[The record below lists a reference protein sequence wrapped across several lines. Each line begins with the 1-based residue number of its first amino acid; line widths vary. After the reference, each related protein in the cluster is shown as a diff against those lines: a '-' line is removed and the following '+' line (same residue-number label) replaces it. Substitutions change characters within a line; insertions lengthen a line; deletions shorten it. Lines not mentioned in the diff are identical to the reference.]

1 MKRPADSPAV
11 VYYKELKTH
20 IESDVV
26 DIYTILA
33 VLLKDYTL
41 VKGVYYQVF
50 KTVVCFLAQTLL
62 PTFVIYDSIVRMRQ
76 ETSGPCPNS
85 GTWQDRATGCIMA
98 MFLFIFFV
106 HKWAPFTYRLF
117 LSVTPNKAK
126 EESAEESDD
135 GMIGEPEHQIP
146 GIIGILFTKELNM
159 YMSEAA
165 FAFGV
170 LAKMLVHCLTT
181 LSCIFVL
188 FQSIGCIDIVV
199 NATAM
204 YFLSDVSILVLDEH
218 LKERTLWYLKRR
230 HKLVVQDS
238 MLFNNAD
245 LDTRLSW
252 MDHRLGMFGLFL
264 TIVLIGLLSPLM
276 FLCVLGAIVYI
287 PVCHT

>member
-1 MKRPADSPAV
+1 MKRPANSPAV
-11 VYYKELKTH
+11 RYYKELKAH

-50 KTVVCFLAQTLL
+50 KACVCFLAQTLL
-62 PTFVIYDSIVRMRQ
+62 PIFVIYDSILRMRQ
-76 ETSGPCPNS
+76 EIPGPCPNT
-85 GTWQDRATGCIMA
+85 GTWQDRATGCIMS

-117 LSVTPNKAK
+117 HSPHSN
-126 EESAEESDD
+126 SDD
-135 GMIGEPEHQIP
+135 ESIEQSDSGLVGEPEHQVP

-170 LAKMLVHCLTT
+170 LAKMFVHSLTT

-188 FQSIGCIDIVV
+188 F
-199 NATAM
+199 
-204 YFLSDVSILVLDEH
+204 
-218 LKERTLWYLKRR
+218 R
-230 HKLVVQDS
+230 
-238 MLFNNAD
+238 
-245 LDTRLSW
+245 
-252 MDHRLGMFGLFL
+252 
-264 TIVLIGLLSPLM
+264 
-276 FLCVLGAIVYI
+276 
-287 PVCHT
+287 